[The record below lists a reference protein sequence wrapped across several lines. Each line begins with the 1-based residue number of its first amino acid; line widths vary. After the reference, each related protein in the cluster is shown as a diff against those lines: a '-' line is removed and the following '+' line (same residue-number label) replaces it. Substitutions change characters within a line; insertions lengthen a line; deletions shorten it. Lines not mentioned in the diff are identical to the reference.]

1 MFRKFYRIVICF
13 QVLFCSVLV
22 GNPAFQLPDSL
33 QKQIRDVV
41 DTQKINLLNNYAQIL
56 YFKDFEHTK
65 NILDS
70 SIIWSKAIGY
80 KKGQAVAS
88 KILGQVYYIKGEYE
102 LASKAYI
109 TSLNLYEKLK
119 NKSGQAD
126 VYNEMG
132 NMMRQHGDNNTAEKY
147 LLKAMQLCTEVND
160 LKGLA
165 TSNNNLGIVFET
177 KGVLDSAMMHY
188 QKALSIYIMV
198 NDSIGMGYSYDYIG
212 VIHAYRNEFA
222 QSVYN
227 LKRGLAIRELLHDRQ
242 SMAYSYVNLGEASLA
257 RGNTKDASGFFQKSL
272 TIAQEMSSSNLIS
285 YNYKKLS
292 EIAAKENNFKEAYT
306 LQQKYAVINDSLFN
320 LKRNE
325 QIAEIQTRYETE
337 KKEKEN
343 VLLLKRNNEK
353 ELHISQQRVQLS
365 VLTGIM
371 IILVMSAGLFYN
383 RNKLRQQQIL
393 NDEIKNQERIR
404 LRAIIE
410 SQEEERQRIAAELH
424 DGLGQVLSAA
434 RVNIA
439 ALVDETQRQPQIYQA
454 LELIDRSCKELREIS
469 HNMMPSL
476 LVNSGLYAALIE
488 MSNRINSTG
497 ILKMEVLEDGF
508 IERVKSEIE
517 INLYR
522 IAQELI
528 TNILKYAN
536 ATEVQIQFILEKEM
550 LTMMM
555 EDNGQGF
562 DVKILQKAKGNGWYN
577 IQSRTRLINGQI
589 EIDSKVGNGTVV
601 TLNVPLDN

>member
-1 MFRKFYRIVICF
+1 MYLRFVLITLQTSKSIMFRKFCRIFICF
-13 QVLFCSVLV
+13 QVLFCIVLA
-22 GNPAFQLPDSL
+22 GNPSFQLPDSL

-70 SIIWSKAIGY
+70 SIVWSKAIGY
-80 KKGQAVAS
+80 NKGQAVAC
-88 KILGQVYYIKGEYE
+88 KILGQVYYLKGEYE

-198 NDSIGMGYSYDYIG
+198 SDSTGMGYSYDYIG

-257 RGNTKDASGFFQKSL
+257 SGNTKDASDFFQKSL

-439 ALVDETQRQPQIYQA
+439 ALVEETQRQPQIYQA

-497 ILKMEVLEDGF
+497 ILKIEVLEDGF

-562 DVKILQKAKGNGWYN
+562 DVKILQTAKGNGW
-577 IQSRTRLINGQI
+577 Q
-589 EIDSKVGNGTVV
+589 
-601 TLNVPLDN
+601 

>member
-1 MFRKFYRIVICF
+1 MFRKFYKNFICL

-22 GNPAFQLPDSL
+22 GKPSFQLPDSL
-33 QKQIRDVV
+33 QQQIRSAT

-80 KKGQAVAS
+80 DKGQAVAS
-88 KILGQVYYIKGEYE
+88 KILGQVYYLKGDYE

-109 TSLNLYEKLK
+109 ISLTLYEKLK

-132 NMMRQHGDNNTAEKY
+132 NLMRQHGDIKSAKKY

-177 KGVLDSAMMHY
+177 EGILDSAMMHY
-188 QKALSIYIMV
+188 QKALSIYIVV
-198 NDSIGMGYSYDYIG
+198 NDSTGMGYSYDYIG
-212 VIHAYRNEFA
+212 VIHAYRNEYV

-227 LKRGLAIRELLHDRQ
+227 LKKGLAIRELLHDRQ

-257 RGNTKDASGFFQKSL
+257 NGKTNDASDFFQKSL
-272 TIAQEMSSSNLIS
+272 TIAQEMSTSNLIS

-292 EIAAKENNFKEAYT
+292 EIAAKENNFKDAYT
-306 LQQKYAVINDSLFN
+306 LQQKYSVINDSLFN

-325 QIAEIQTRYETE
+325 QIAEIQTRYESV

-343 VLLLKRNNEK
+343 VLLLKNNNEK
-353 ELHISQQRVQLS
+353 ELHISQQRVQLI

-371 IILVMSAGLFYN
+371 IILLMSAGLFYN

-393 NDEIKNQERIR
+393 NEEIQNQERIR

-410 SQEEERQRIAAELH
+410 SQESERQRIAAELH

-439 ALVDETQRQPQIYQA
+439 ALVDETQRQPQINQA
-454 LELIDRSCKELREIS
+454 LELIDRSCRELREIS

-476 LVNSGLYAALIE
+476 LVNSGLNAALIE
-488 MSNRINSTG
+488 MAYRINSTG
-497 ILKMEVLEDGF
+497 VLKIEVLEDGF
-508 IERVKSEIE
+508 LERVKSEIE

-522 IAQELI
+522 IVQELI

-536 ATEVQIQFILEKEM
+536 ATEVQIQFIFEKEM

-562 DVKILQKAKGNGWYN
+562 DINVLHTAKGNGWYN

-601 TLNVPLDN
+601 TLNVPLGN